1 MRPKSTLMFTIFLS
15 LSLILIAG
23 GCRRSRQYGAEAK
36 RNAEEKIAPSDAV
49 AAASPAP
56 TIADK
61 GGEGIDFPEH
71 QQISRTY
78 RLIPGMKVSVSNI
91 NGKIDVETANTDMA
105 EVLIVRS
112 AKTKEEL
119 QFHNIIITH
128 QPKHLRIAV
137 EEDRGSIWS
146 ALGKSPEGRQRVM
159 LRLPRR
165 VEFQT
170 HGLNGELNVGE
181 LDGEVEINGVNGN
194 VKIAQATG
202 EAKFRG
208 INGNIDLTIAGLID
222 GIDLNGVN
230 GNTEIGF
237 IGPVNAMI
245 DAWGMNGKVDSDL
258 PNFEVKQTEGF
269 GRYEARIGIGGPE
282 IEIRGVNGNLN
293 LVKSQKQPV
302 PATKTATR

>member
-1 MRPKSTLMFTIFLS
+1 MFTIILS
-15 LSLILIAG
+15 LGLILIAG
-23 GCRRSRQYGAEAK
+23 GCRRSRHYGAEAK
-36 RNAEEKIAPSDAV
+36 RNPEEKIAPSDAA

-61 GGEGIDFPEH
+61 GGEGIDFPE
-71 QQISRTY
+71 QEKISRTY
-78 RLIPGMKVSVSNI
+78 RLIPGMRVSISNI
-91 NGKIDVETANTDMA
+91 NGKIDVETADTDTA

-112 AKTKEEL
+112 AKTKEDL
-119 QFHNIIITH
+119 QFNNIIINH
-128 QPKHLRIAV
+128 QPKHLRITV
-137 EEDRGSIWS
+137 ENDRKSIWS
-146 ALGKSPEGRQRVM
+146 ALGKGPEGRQRVM

-165 VEFQT
+165 VEFAT
-170 HGLNGELNVGE
+170 NGLNGELNVGE

-208 INGNIDLTIAGLID
+208 VNGNINLTLSGLAD

-237 IGPVNAMI
+237 IGPVNATI
-245 DAWGMNGKVDSDL
+245 DAWGMNGSVESNL
-258 PNFEVKQTEGF
+258 PNFEVKETEGF
-269 GRYEARIGIGGPE
+269 GRYEARIGIGGPQ

-293 LVKSQKQPV
+293 LVKSLKQPV
-302 PATKTATR
+302 TATKTATR